1 MKTALCALL
10 LLLQLVPSEARQGRV
25 EGDSNKDL
33 KDACA
38 RMDQLRSYHFTI
50 KSLHEGEEK
59 NSIEG
64 EYVAP
69 DLLHVR
75 SDKSESVKK
84 GDRKLVKEKDGEW
97 KEPGPLARKLFDPA
111 PPHEWVRKLI
121 EPCPPLKREKSTK
134 IGAATV
140 DIYVHSLGHESA
152 RKSFEAG
159 GMPLIGSVA
168 DWSKTQNG
176 LLFYIGR
183 DDLVY
188 KVELRL
194 DGKSKDDK
202 KIDRQVVIEFSDFG
216 RAKPQIPEAA
226 REKLGLKEK

>member
-1 MKTALCALL
+1 MRTALAAILALL
-10 LLLQLVPSEARQGRV
+10 LQDQ
-25 EGDSNKDL
+25 NKDL
-33 KDACA
+33 KEACT
-38 RMDQLRSYHFTI
+38 RMDQVRSYHFTI

-59 NSIEG
+59 SAIEG

-75 SDKSESVKK
+75 SEKSESVKK
-84 GDRKLVKEKDGEW
+84 GERKLVKEKDGEW
-97 KEPGPLARKLFDPA
+97 KEPGPLARKLFDPS
-111 PPHEWVRKLI
+111 PPHEWVRKLV
-121 EPCPPLKREKSTK
+121 EPCPAPKKEKSTK
-134 IGAATV
+134 IGSATV
-140 DIYVHSLGHESA
+140 DIHVHSLAHESA

-176 LLFYIGR
+176 VLFYVGR
-183 DDLVY
+183 DDLFY

-202 KIDRQVVIEFSDFG
+202 KIDRQVLIEFSDFG
-216 RAKPQIPEAA
+216 KAKPQIPDAA